1 MTEVQTAALDGS
13 FGNVETVQQPGGTVL
28 SSECSGEFVEPFER
42 IIGAITE
49 YHKQL
54 GYPNIQCNS
63 HDHIKQSNE
72 IVVAM
77 MREVGELQDSFPWKP
92 WKAYDAHEMK
102 ADLVNMAEECVD
114 IIFFISAMLELWGVP
129 AAMLGTVL
137 ENKLIENKRRIAI
150 GYNKPSDEM
159 K

>member
-1 MTEVQTAALDGS
+1 MTEKQKVTQDGGS
-13 FGNVETVQQPGGTVL
+13 GFEETVQQPGGTHL
-28 SSECSGEFVEPFER
+28 TEECSGEFIEPFER

-54 GYPNIQCNS
+54 GYPKTQCNS
-63 HDHIKQSNE
+63 TERIKQSNE
-72 IVVAM
+72 IIVAM

-92 WKAYDAHEMK
+92 WKAYDAYEMR

-114 IIFFISAMLELWGVP
+114 IIFFISSMLELWGVP

-137 ENKLIENKRRIAI
+137 ENKLVENNRRISI

-159 K
+159 

>member
-1 MTEVQTAALDGS
+1 MTEHQTVLQVVGC
-13 FGNVETVQQPGGTVL
+13 GNVETVQQPGGTVL
-28 SSECSGEFVEPFER
+28 SSECSGEFIEPFER

-49 YHKQL
+49 YHTQL
-54 GYPNIQCNS
+54 GYPKTQCAS
-63 HDHIKQSNE
+63 SERIKQSNE

-129 AAMLGTVL
+129 AAVLGTVL
-137 ENKLIENKRRIAI
+137 ENKLIENRRRISI
-150 GYNKPSDEM
+150 GYNKPSGEM
-159 K
+159 

>member
-1 MTEVQTAALDGS
+1 MI
-13 FGNVETVQQPGGTVL
+13 QQPGNTDL
-28 SSECSGEFVEPFER
+28 TEECSGEFIEPFER

-54 GYPNIQCNS
+54 GYPKTQCNS
-63 HDHIKQSNE
+63 TERIKPRNE
-72 IVVAM
+72 IIVAM

-92 WKAYDAHEMK
+92 WKAYDAYEMR

-114 IIFFISAMLELWGVP
+114 IIFFISSMLELWGVP

-137 ENKLIENKRRIAI
+137 ENKLVENNRRISI

-159 K
+159 

>member
-1 MTEVQTAALDGS
+1 MTAEQKTTQGC
-13 FGNVETVQQPGGTVL
+13 GYGHEETIQQPGGTVL

-63 HDHIKQSNE
+63 HDRIKQSNE

-137 ENKLIENKRRIAI
+137 ENKLIENRRRIAI
-150 GYNKPSDEM
+150 GYNKTSDEM